1 MVNTHQNL
9 FTMSLQSAKS
19 FLGLLPWD
27 LVPANLLSEYKM
39 WIWPYSLFL
48 ISGIVRT
55 NAVLDRETTSR
66 YWLTIYARDKGTV
79 PRSSYVEVYVEVQ
92 DVNDNTPQTQDPVYY
107 PSVPENSPEGTS
119 VIKLVATDMDSSSNN
134 QVRYAISSGNP
145 QGFFTIDTSTGKYI
159 FAELLEWG
167 VIKIYSF
174 LWLPICSSSDMNCPF
189 PSGLKNH
196 IPARFF
202 FVPQTYQLHSS

>member
-1 MVNTHQNL
+1 MPTWVKEFNKGVI
-9 FTMSLQSAKS
+9 SLSW
-19 FLGLLPWD
+19 LGFR
-27 LVPANLLSEYKM
+27 K
-39 WIWPYSLFL
+39 WIWPYILFL

-119 VIKLVATDMDSSSNN
+119 VVKLVATDMDSSSNN

-145 QGFFTIDTSTGKYI
+145 QGFFAIDASTGKHIICIGYAK
-159 FAELLEWG
+159 FSRMRHPWGLL
-167 VIKIYSF
+167 
-174 LWLPICSSSDMNCPF
+174 P
-189 PSGLKNH
+189 
-196 IPARFF
+196 PA
-202 FVPQTYQLHSS
+202 

>member
-1 MVNTHQNL
+1 MYLTI
-9 FTMSLQSAKS
+9 F
-19 FLGLLPWD
+19 F
-27 LVPANLLSEYKM
+27 
-39 WIWPYSLFL
+39 LFL

-119 VIKLVATDMDSSSNN
+119 VVKLVATDMDSSSNN

-145 QGFFTIDTSTGKYI
+145 QGFFAIDASTGEHI
-159 FAELLEWG
+159 IRLWQ
-167 VIKIYSF
+167 SF
-174 LWLPICSSSDMNCPF
+174 LANEGLLGYCSEIS
-189 PSGLKNH
+189 LKFTH
-196 IPARFF
+196 FWM
-202 FVPQTYQLHSS
+202 